1 MQETAMKKKDFRIET
16 DSLGEVR
23 VPARAYWGA
32 QTQRAIE
39 NFPISGIPMPRRVI
53 RALGLVKK
61 AAAEFNRD
69 RGELDAKIAGAIVQ
83 ASQEV
88 ADGTLDDQFPLDIF
102 QTGSG
107 TSSNMNANEVI
118 ANRAAEILGLPR
130 GEKKIHPNDHVN
142 NGQSSNDVIPTVIH
156 IAALEGIEHELT
168 PALVELGEALLNKA
182 REFDDIV
189 KVGRT
194 HLMDAVPVR
203 LGQEFSGYAAQLE
216 QGIGRVSGCRERL
229 QELALGGTAVGTGLN
244 APAGMPEAVIAQVAK
259 ETGLPFRQA
268 DNLFE
273 ALAAKDSVVEVS
285 GVLKTLACSLFKIA
299 NDIRYLGSGPRCG
312 IGELLLPEL
321 QPGSSIMPG
330 KINPVMPEMMRMV
343 CAQVIGNDAA
353 IGVGGISGDFEL
365 NVMMPMMVHNLM
377 ESIEILAQACDTF
390 RERCIEGLRANKERA
405 EEIIEQSLMMVTAL
419 APRIGYDAAS
429 KLAQEAYRSGRTI
442 RELALE
448 RKLLPEGELDKL
460 LDPKGM
466 TGPPLKRKS
475 IKK

>member
-1 MQETAMKKKDFRIET
+1 MKKDHRVET

-23 VPARAYWGA
+23 VPVHAYWGA

-39 NFPISGIPMPRRVI
+39 NFPVSGIRMPRRLI

-61 AAAEFNRD
+61 AAAEFNRE
-69 RGELDAKIAGAIVQ
+69 RGQLDEKIAGAVIQ
-83 ASQEV
+83 AAGEV
-88 ADGTLDDQFPLDIF
+88 ADGKLDDQFPLDIF

-118 ANRAAEILGLPR
+118 ANRAAEILGFER
-130 GEKKIHPNDHVN
+130 GAKKVHPNDHVN
-142 NGQSSNDVIPTVIH
+142 KGQSSNDVIPTVIH
-156 IAALEGIEHELT
+156 IAALEGIEHELM
-168 PALVELGEALLNKA
+168 PALEHLGKSLLDKA
-182 REFDDIV
+182 GEFDDIV

-203 LGQEFSGYAAQLE
+203 LGQEFGGYASQLE
-216 QGIGRVSGCRERL
+216 QGLARVSDCRGRL
-229 QELALGGTAVGTGLN
+229 AELALGGTAVGTGLN
-244 APAGMPEAVIAQVAK
+244 APAGMPEAVIAQVAR

-273 ALAAKDSVVEVS
+273 ALAAKDAVVEVS

-312 IGELLLPEL
+312 IGELILPEL

-365 NVMMPMMVHNLM
+365 NVMMPVMAHNLM
-377 ESIEILAQACDTF
+377 QSIEILAHACDTF

-405 EEIIEQSLMMVTAL
+405 EEIIERSLMMVTSL

-429 KLAQEAYRSGRTI
+429 KLAQEAYKSGRTI

-448 RKLLPEGELDKL
+448 RKLLPEKDLDEL

-466 TGPPLKRKS
+466 TGPPLKKKPRK
-475 IKK
+475 K